1 MDFGEHQKLFMGHTA
16 PDWEMVQSK
25 GEFKEKFT
33 LEGKDDSH
41 NLLSNMVD
49 VRACYKPS
57 EKVRLFLIIYSD
69 FSECESEAVY
79 SS

>member
-1 MDFGEHQKLFMGHTA
+1 MGHTLR
-16 PDWEMVQSK
+16 DWEMLQIK
-25 GEFKEKFT
+25 GEFREKFT

-57 EKVRLFLIIYSD
+57 EKVSEKRISYIRMQKKRISFFYIATFLNVT
-69 FSECESEAVY
+69 FL
-79 SS
+79 

>member
-1 MDFGEHQKLFMGHTA
+1 MGHTA
-16 PDWEMVQSK
+16 RDWEMLQIK
-25 GEFKEKFT
+25 GEFREKFT

-57 EKVRLFLIIYSD
+57 EK
-69 FSECESEAVY
+69 
-79 SS
+79 

>member
-1 MDFGEHQKLFMGHTA
+1 MGHTA
-16 PDWEMVQSK
+16 RDWEMLQIK
-25 GEFKEKFT
+25 GEFREKFT

-57 EKVRLFLIIYSD
+57 EKVSNIFCFVFSLDFLS
-69 FSECESEAVY
+69 A
-79 SS
+79 